1 MCALNGFFQLEWK
14 ENEPNILIWSITEKP
29 SKVTM
34 MGVIDHVASL
44 LDTVDIKYSREGD
57 VLMMRWKTDHFEDLK
72 IKLVTNRDETWLYIV
87 APFTCYNDIEEGQRK
102 SFAYNMLKE
111 SWKANGVKFAID
123 DDDDIIVIAE
133 TNDTDITAEEIRVLV
148 GHVVH
153 ACDTLW
159 EIYPS

>member
-1 MCALNGFFQLEWK
+1 
-14 ENEPNILIWSITEKP
+14 
-29 SKVTM
+29 
-34 MGVIDHVASL
+34 MGVIDHVAGL
-44 LDTVDIKYSREGD
+44 LDEVDIKYSREGD

-87 APFTCYNDIEEGQRK
+87 APFTSYNDIDASQREK
-102 SFAYNMLKE
+102 FSYDMLKE
-111 SWKANGVKFAID
+111 SWKANGVKFAVD